1 MQIVFHGTHTAEEAA
16 ENLLSIIKL
25 FSERYSIS
33 NYREICLDV
42 TLRDDNGDDV
52 ELVDA
57 VTSEVLGIFEVYK
70 SADLPEEKK
79 AKKNKI
85 LRLVVDNT
93 KV

>member
-1 MQIVFHGTHTAEEAA
+1 MQVVFHGTHTAEEAA

-25 FSERYSIS
+25 FRERYAIS

-42 TLRDDNGDDV
+42 TLRDENGDDV

-57 VTSEVLGIFEVYK
+57 STSEVLGVFEVYK
-70 SADLPEEKK
+70 STDMENDDEQDEEYSP
-79 AKKNKI
+79 

-93 KV
+93 K